1 MIGEGVGILAGGWFT
16 YGVQYLES
24 ISFVYGEYDGGGSE
38 VHVLG
43 LHHSFVR
50 RPSAWISFSF
60 VHHGSSGVVARR
72 HFHFLLLLCLAWIES
87 IPGMKTAFSS
97 SFFFFNITTFL

>member
-1 MIGEGVGILAGGWFT
+1 MVGGGVGILAGGWFT

-24 ISFVYGEYDGGGSE
+24 ISFVYGHVEYDGGGSE

-50 RPSAWISFSF
+50 RLSAWISFSF
-60 VHHGSSGVVARR
+60 VHYGVLVVVARGIFTSCCFCVL
-72 HFHFLLLLCLAWIES
+72 H
-87 IPGMKTAFSS
+87 G
-97 SFFFFNITTFL
+97 